1 MKNKKDVPKKSLQT
15 ELAMVLDCN
24 SITVHHYFTVVIALK
39 YFPNCAITG
48 AGRDRRAAVVKNFP
62 QISLTPFMN
71 IHILIK
77 KSKNKLKGH

>member
-15 ELAMVLDCN
+15 ELAMALDCN

-48 AGRDRRAAVVKNFP
+48 VTDHFVNDEFD
-62 QISLTPFMN
+62 N
-71 IHILIK
+71 D
-77 KSKNKLKGH
+77 